1 MERGGRLRDASSAL
15 TNEPFGPVAMNL
27 RSFIFSLGLLSG
39 AASPLSAQWVVVDP
53 TLIAQEAANQAT
65 NLAKYVE
72 MVNHQLT
79 QIDHLARQLSQIE
92 SYNRAFGNPDALR
105 VIGGAGP
112 AMESLREAG
121 ISESL
126 SALVRESDGTRA
138 LNNTG
143 NGLYE
148 PILGLSCSGIP
159 VPRNADAYKRYCA
172 VECSATNFTS
182 VVDDI
187 RTRRERSKVR
197 LAETVSLIQDA
208 STASE
213 VQKLQGVLSAQSVE
227 LQSLDQEL
235 NAAAAQTVVQDI
247 ANRTNFRKNEQA
259 QAESIA
265 ADRHDALVKF
275 GALTAPDVQ
284 GQLRFGRASR

>member
-1 MERGGRLRDASSAL
+1 MKPL
-15 TNEPFGPVAMNL
+15 GPLAMKT
-27 RSFIFSLGLLSG
+27 RSLILCLGLLSG
-39 AASPLSAQWVVVDP
+39 AASHLSAQWVVVDP

-105 VIGGAGP
+105 AIAGAGP
-112 AMESLREAG
+112 AMDSLREAG

-138 LNNTG
+138 LNNSG

-148 PILGLSCSGIP
+148 PIRGVSQGG
-159 VPRNADAYKRYCA
+159 VPISRNADAYKRYCA

-187 RTRRERSKVR
+187 RSRRERSKAR
-197 LAETVSLIQDA
+197 LADTVSRIQDA

-227 LQSLDQEL
+227 LQALDQEL

-265 ADRHDALVKF
+265 VDRHDALVKF

-284 GQLRFGRASR
+284 GQLRFGRTSR

>member
-1 MERGGRLRDASSAL
+1 MK
-15 TNEPFGPVAMNL
+15 PPGPLAMKI
-27 RSFIFSLGLLSG
+27 RSLILCLGLLSG
-39 AASPLSAQWVVVDP
+39 AASSLPAQWVVVDP

-105 VIGGAGP
+105 AIAGAGP
-112 AMESLREAG
+112 AMDSLREAG

-138 LNNTG
+138 LNNS
-143 NGLYE
+143 YE
-148 PILGLSCSGIP
+148 PIRGVSQGG
-159 VPRNADAYKRYCA
+159 VPISRNADAYKRYCA

-187 RTRRERSKVR
+187 RSRRERSKAR
-197 LAETVSLIQDA
+197 LADTVSRIQDA

-227 LQSLDQEL
+227 LQALDQEL

-284 GQLRFGRASR
+284 GQLRFGRTSR

>member
-1 MERGGRLRDASSAL
+1 MKI
-15 TNEPFGPVAMNL
+15 
-27 RSFIFSLGLLSG
+27 RSLILFLGLVSG
-39 AASPLSAQWVVVDP
+39 AASHLSAQWVVVDP
-53 TLIAQEAANQAT
+53 TLVAQEAANQAT

-79 QIDHLARQLSQIE
+79 QIDHLARQLSQLE
-92 SYNRAFGNPDALR
+92 SYNRAFGNPNALR
-105 VIGGAGP
+105 AIAGAGP
-112 AMESLREAG
+112 AMDSLREAG

-126 SALVRESDGTRA
+126 SELVSESDGMRA
-138 LNNTG
+138 LNNSG
-143 NGLYE
+143 DGLYE
-148 PILGLSCSGIP
+148 PISGISRSGIP
-159 VPRNADAYKRYCA
+159 ILRNEQGYRRYCA

-187 RTRRERSKVR
+187 RSRRERSKAR
-197 LAETVSLIQDA
+197 LADTVSRIQDA

-227 LQSLDQEL
+227 LQALDQEL
-235 NAAAAQTVVQDI
+235 TAAAAQTVVQDI

-259 QAESIA
+259 QAESVA

-284 GQLRFGRASR
+284 GQLRFGRTSR